1 MIFST
6 ASQTSAARVADQV
19 RVRAAPRPS
28 TKTGQ
33 ESFDRESFDRP
44 PMPARATS
52 AFSSA
57 GAAHA
62 SRLGKIGRSV
72 PEGERWIVTN
82 WADGTVIDP
91 LTELEFG
98 ISGKKQK
105 RADIGGVDALGKSAG
120 SMPGAIAEMR
130 AQIK

>member
-1 MIFST
+1 
-6 ASQTSAARVADQV
+6 
-19 RVRAAPRPS
+19 
-28 TKTGQ
+28 
-33 ESFDRESFDRP
+33 
-44 PMPARATS
+44 MPARATS

-120 SMPGAIAEMR
+120 SMPGAIAENAR
-130 AQIK
+130 ANQVSLMEQRLPPHAQESGDT